1 MFQYLKI
8 ADLAL
13 IERAEVEFGPGFNVI
28 TGESGAG
35 KSVLLS
41 ALTLLLGGRA
51 DKGVIRTGARRCELA
66 GILTVPPALRSAVEQ
81 ILAAAG
87 IAPEPGSEVQ
97 LRRTITESSTR
108 FFLNDTPVTAQLIR
122 KLAALLVDVQTVH
135 EQGALIHRSEQLR
148 LLDRYAGA
156 EALREA
162 CAELCRR
169 RRELAEAREAF
180 VAGRPSAVEA
190 EHLELVVQEIE
201 RINPVPGEDEE
212 LTARH
217 RLAAHAREV
226 LEVSARAVAWLNDS
240 EESIR
245 DRLAAV
251 YRELQKLSG
260 LDEAGTGELLTAC
273 DLLLEGVDE
282 LATGV
287 SALGEKVELDEAA
300 FAELESRLSALHTL
314 KRRYGPSLEQVLATA
329 DEARRH
335 LEDYRTADA
344 RLTEFAARDAEL
356 LAELKAKAAE
366 LSQRRRQGVGT
377 FLAEARRVLTQLGF
391 GRAELSAEFTPVE
404 PGPAGQEQL
413 ELLFSAN
420 PGETPRPL
428 RRIASSGELSRL
440 MLALKTVLA
449 DADAVP
455 VVIFDEIDRNIGG
468 ETANEVGRMLRELG
482 GRHQVLCI
490 SHLAQVAARG
500 HEHFRVVKQL
510 ESGRMVSRI
519 GALTGAERVGEL
531 ARMLG
536 GGAAALEH
544 ARVLAQEEA
553 ES

>member
-66 GILTVPPALRSAVEQ
+66 GILTVPSALRPAVEQ

-169 RRELAEAREAF
+169 RRELAEACEAF
-180 VAGRPSAVEA
+180 AAGRPSAVEA

-201 RINPVPGEDEE
+201 RVNPVPGEDEE